1 MAEGQLRCLGSPLFL
16 KRHYGVGYQL
26 TIEKDHEFT
35 GEASE
40 KEMEALDDTLIATVK
55 NNVKGAALLNNVGSE
70 LSFQLPVGEAAHFSP
85 MFEGLDGN
93 PQVASYGVGITTLEE
108 VVSVFDSSSLDIL
121 C

>member
-1 MAEGQLRCLGSPLFL
+1 L

-40 KEMEALDDTLIATVK
+40 KEMEALDDTLIATVTS
-55 NNVKGAALLNNVGSE
+55 NVKGAALLNNVGSE

-85 MFEGLDGN
+85 MFEGLDAN

-108 VVSVFDSSSLDIL
+108 VVSVLRLVESGML